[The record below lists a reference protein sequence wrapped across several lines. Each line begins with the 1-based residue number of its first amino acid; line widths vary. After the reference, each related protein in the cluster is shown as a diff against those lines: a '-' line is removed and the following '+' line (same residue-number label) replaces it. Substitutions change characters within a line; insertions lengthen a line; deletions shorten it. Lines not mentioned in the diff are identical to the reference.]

1 MGHRKRAGYLR
12 MGRKTYYKRLCIGP
26 EEKEEEEEEEEEGDL
41 KKKTETKWR
50 FFS

>member
-1 MGHRKRAGYLR
+1 
-12 MGRKTYYKRLCIGP
+12 MGRKTYYKRLSIGP
-26 EEKEEEEEEEEEGDL
+26 EEKEEEEEEEEEEGDL